1 MSRVEFILSREA
13 TKDRKPRVNMPRPIK
28 PRSGERM
35 CDGCTAISLHA
46 PNHASTHFILSP
58 LWGLR
63 DGPVSTWGSRPRLF
77 SAAASRLG
85 NGRVGFIR
93 FGLHLLLLSI
103 AAAFLF
109 PFVWMLLTS
118 AKTDEEV
125 AAGKWLPAMPTYR
138 ESSPYQVDDAS
149 GKPIQA
155 SLVLFGLQ
163 VRSLDARI
171 FNITPEWQTFA
182 GASKATYL
190 VPAAG
195 GGTEAQ
201 YRSLSEPFVVGAQFD
216 FPCDPADL
224 HKLILSLKADD
235 SWHRVDAELTV
246 GGKTWR
252 STRSTYLAQ
261 HRPMSIIFQPPTFE
275 DDTYQPKIWVPLR
288 EGSETQ
294 TGMSVPPTARIESQA
309 SGINHPAM
317 LRIIITPS
325 STAQAIWGKLTRNYI
340 RIFNSIPFWQYL
352 GNSLLLVVLT
362 VTGTLF
368 SSTFVAYAFARLHWP
383 GRSIA
388 LLILLSTLMLPEQV
402 TMIPSF
408 LIWQKLGWYNTLNP
422 IWVPTFFGAT
432 FTPLFGSAFFIYLM
446 VQHMKTLPKELEEAA
461 RIDGLNHV
469 QTWWYIMLPQ
479 VKPAAAAIATLAF
492 LAAWNDFLR
501 PLIYLRDQ
509 GRFPLSL
516 GLLTAQIENRGDWTM
531 IMAGNVLMTVPVI
544 VLFFLSQRYFVRGMA
559 ATGLK

>member
-1 MSRVEFILSREA
+1 
-13 TKDRKPRVNMPRPIK
+13 VNDHNRIK
-28 PRSGERM
+28 PGSGGRAVCETF
-35 CDGCTAISLHA
+35 GNG
-46 PNHASTHFILSP
+46 PNIGAAKTLPPFQGLIIPMSP
-58 LWGLR
+58 TWGLR
-63 DGPVSTWGSRPRLF
+63 PRLT
-77 SAAASRLG
+77 SGAASRLRLT
-85 NGRVGFIR
+85 NAGFIR

-125 AAGKWLPAMPTYR
+125 AAGRWLPALPTHQW
-138 ESSPYQVDDAS
+138 ESPYETVDAA
-149 GKPIQA
+149 GKPIA
-155 SLVLFGLQ
+155 AGVSLLDLQ
-163 VRSLDARI
+163 VRLLDASIISLKPDWRH
-171 FNITPEWQTFA
+171 
-182 GASKATYL
+182 S
-190 VPAAG
+190 AAG
-195 GGTEAQ
+195 KGNELRPQPDGTVRWH
-201 YRSLSEPFVVGAQFD
+201 YR
-216 FPCDPADL
+216 FPAPGDVAIETPLDLPADFNLQNL
-224 HKLILSLKADD
+224 HKLILSIKSDD

-252 STRSTYLAQ
+252 SARSTYLAQ

-275 DDTYQPKIWVPLR
+275 DETYQPKIWVPLKQR
-288 EGSETQ
+288 AGGSGQ
-294 TGMSVPPTARIESQA
+294 SAGYNNLA
-309 SGINHPAM
+309 SGRTDQAA

-325 STAQAIWGKLTRNYI
+325 STPRAIWGKLTRNYI
-340 RIFNSIPFWQYL
+340 RIFNSIPFWEYL

-383 GRSIA
+383 GRSVA

-422 IWVPTFFGAT
+422 MWVPTFFGAT
-432 FTPLFGSAFFIYLM
+432 FTPLFGSAFFIFLM

-479 VKPAAAAIATLAF
+479 VKPAAAAIATLSF

-544 VLFFLSQRYFVRGMA
+544 VLFFLCQRYFVRGMS
-559 ATGLK
+559 ATGMK